1 MGIEEKR
8 VSEVMSRT
16 LYTVS
21 DRSSIG
27 EIVDT
32 MLNNGISAVIVV
44 ADNGEFLGII
54 SKTDIL
60 SGLKKYGKELLEKKA
75 EDLLCPKPYTIEG
88 NATLKE
94 AAQRMFAHRVHRLLV
109 VSPSSIGKFMP
120 VGIITATDLLRELA
134 F

>member
-16 LYTVS
+16 LHTVS
-21 DRSSIG
+21 DRASIG

-60 SGLKKYGKELLEKKA
+60 SGLRKYGKELLEKRA